1 MDMPRLTAAALLA
14 LALASTVSA
23 APGGRIVVRLQPG
36 AVAGTANHAWT
47 AILVVRDGKRAF
59 SGRLGIVVTG
69 EAGRRTFAARRANR
83 PGRYRARIVFPAGG
97 EWVVSARAG
106 GRTIRLLGVDVKG
119 AGPRIS
125 RPHGF
130 ELAEE
135 HGDLLVPDMA
145 GTGFYEVSLR
155 TRAKTL
161 VGRGFDHPMFLNFG
175 PGGFLYVA
183 DEGRIWRSEPD
194 GSKTPIAGNG
204 TRGLAGD
211 GGPATSAQLGGH
223 GDFAFDAAGNL
234 YIAEYDNGVRVVTPD
249 GRIDT
254 LGGIGRE
261 GYSGDGGP
269 ARLAAFGA
277 PHGLDALADGS
288 VIVAD
293 SHNGVIRRIDG
304 ATRIVTTVAR
314 GFSAPVGVD
323 ARPDGSIYVAD
334 ANLDH
339 IVRFAPDG
347 SRTQLGRGLQ
357 LPSSVV
363 VDRAGRFVYA
373 SEFDG
378 RRISRI
384 DSRTGRVTA
393 LVRP

>member
-1 MDMPRLTAAALLA
+1 MPRLAAAALIA
-14 LALASTVSA
+14 LALASGVTA
-23 APGGRIVVRLQPG
+23 APGGRIVARLLPG
-36 AVAGTANHAWT
+36 EVASTANRPWT
-47 AILVVRDGKRAF
+47 ATLVVRDGKRAF
-59 SGRLGIVVTG
+59 SGPVGLAVTG
-69 EAGRRTFAARRANR
+69 EAGRRTFSARRANR
-83 PGRYRARIVFPAGG
+83 AGRYRARIVFPAGG

-106 GRTIRLLGVDVKG
+106 GRTFRLLRVDVNG
-119 AGPRIS
+119 TGPRIS

-145 GTGFYEVSLR
+145 GTGFFEVSLR

-183 DEGRIWRSEPD
+183 DEGRIWRFEP
-194 GSKTPIAGNG
+194 GGGKTPIAGNG

-211 GGPATSAQLGGH
+211 GGSATSAQLGGH

-277 PHGLDALADGS
+277 PHGLDVLADGT
-288 VIVAD
+288 VVVAD

-304 ATRIVTTVAR
+304 ATRIVTTIAR

-334 ANLDH
+334 ARLDH
-339 IVRFAPDG
+339 IVRIAPDG
-347 SRTQLGRGLQ
+347 SRTQLGRALQ

-363 VDRAGRFVYA
+363 VDRAGRFVYV

-384 DSRTGRVTA
+384 DSRTGRVSA

>member
-1 MDMPRLTAAALLA
+1 MSRAVAAALTA
-14 LALASTVSA
+14 LALASAVSA
-23 APGGRIVVRLQPG
+23 APDGRITARLQSG
-36 AVAGTANHAWT
+36 AVAGTAGRPWNAT
-47 AILVVRDGKRAF
+47 VLVRDGRKPFA
-59 SGRLGIVVTG
+59 GRVSLVVTG
-69 EAGRRTFAARRANR
+69 EIGRRVFPARRGGRA
-83 PGRYRARIVFPAGG
+83 GRYRARVTFPGGGTWIVS
-97 EWVVSARAG
+97 VRAG
-106 GRTIRLLGVDVKG
+106 GRTIRVLETHVSG

-130 ELAEE
+130 ELHEE
-135 HGDLLVPDMA
+135 HGALVVPDMD
-145 GTGFYEVSLR
+145 GTAFYEVDLR
-155 TRAKTL
+155 THARRL
-161 VGRGFDHPMFLNFG
+161 VGQGFTHPAFLNNG
-175 PGGFLYVA
+175 PGGYLYVA
-183 DEGRIWRSEPD
+183 DDGRIWRFEPD
-194 GSKTPIAGNG
+194 GGKTPIAGNG

-211 GGPATSAQLGGH
+211 GGPAVAAQLGGH

-234 YIAEYDNGVRVVTPD
+234 YISEYDNGVRIVTPD

-254 LGGIGRE
+254 LAGIGSE

-269 ARLAAFGA
+269 ARFAAFGA
-277 PHGLDALADGS
+277 PHGLDVLPDGT

-339 IVRFAPDG
+339 IVRLGADG
-347 SRTQLGRGLQ
+347 SRTQLGRALA

-363 VDRAGRFVYA
+363 VDRAGRFVYT

-378 RRISRI
+378 RRIVRI
-384 DSRTGRVTA
+384 DSRTGRVSA
-393 LVRP
+393 IVRP

>member
-1 MDMPRLTAAALLA
+1 MLRVAVAALAA

-23 APGGRIVVRLQPG
+23 ATSGRITASLQPG
-36 AVAGTANHAWT
+36 VVAGTANQPWT
-47 AILVVRDGKRAF
+47 ATAVVRDGNRAF
-59 SGRLGIVVTG
+59 SGRVSLSIAG
-69 EAGRRTFAARRANR
+69 ETGRRAIPARRTRR

-97 EWVVSARAG
+97 QWSVGLRAG
-106 GRTIRLLGVDVKG
+106 GRTIRLLTVDVKG

-130 ELAEE
+130 ELHEE
-135 HGDLLVPDMA
+135 HGALVVPDLD
-145 GTGFYEVSLR
+145 GTGFYEVDLR
-155 TRAKTL
+155 TRAKKL
-161 VGRGFDHPMFLNFG
+161 VGQGFTHPAFLNNG
-175 PGGFLYVA
+175 PGGYLYVA
-183 DEGRIWRSEPD
+183 DEGRIWRFEPD
-194 GSKTPIAGNG
+194 GAKTPVAGNG

-234 YIAEYDNGVRVVTPD
+234 YISEYDNGVRVVTPD

-277 PHGLDALADGS
+277 PHGLDALADGT
-288 VIVAD
+288 VVVAD

-304 ATRIVTTVAR
+304 GTRIVTTIAR

-334 ANLDH
+334 ARLDH
-339 IVRFAPDG
+339 IVRIAPDG
-347 SRTQLGRGLQ
+347 SRTQLGRALQ

-363 VDRAGRFVYA
+363 VDRAGRFVYV

-384 DSRTGRVTA
+384 DSRTGRVSA

>member
-1 MDMPRLTAAALLA
+1 MSRALAVVLTA
-14 LALASTVSA
+14 LALASAVSA
-23 APGGRIVVRLQPG
+23 APDARITARLLPG
-36 AVAGTANHAWT
+36 AVAGTAGRQWT
-47 AILVVRDGKRAF
+47 ATVAVRN
-59 SGRLGIVVTG
+59 GRKPFVGRVTFVLAG
-69 EAGRRTFAARRANR
+69 DAGRRAFPARHTARA
-83 PGRYRARIVFPAGG
+83 GRYRARITFPTGG
-97 EWVVSARAG
+97 EWVLSVRAG
-106 GRTIRLLGVDVKG
+106 RRTVRLLTADVRG

-130 ELAEE
+130 ELHEE
-135 HGDLLVPDMA
+135 HGALVVPDLD
-145 GTGFYEVSLR
+145 GTGFYEVDLR
-155 TRAKTL
+155 THAKKR
-161 VGRGFDHPMFLNFG
+161 VGQGFAHPAFLNNG
-175 PGGFLYVA
+175 PGGYLYVA
-183 DEGRIWRSEPD
+183 DEGRIWRFEPD
-194 GSKTPIAGNG
+194 GGKTPIAGNG

-211 GGPATSAQLGGH
+211 GGQATSAQLGGH

-234 YIAEYDNGVRVVTPD
+234 YISEYDNGVRVVTPD

-277 PHGLDALADGS
+277 PHGLDVLADGT

-293 SHNGVIRRIDG
+293 SHNSVIRRIDG
-304 ATRIVTTVAR
+304 ATRIVTTIAR

-334 ANLDH
+334 ASLDH
-339 IVRFAPDG
+339 IVRIAPDG
-347 SRTQLGRGLQ
+347 SRTRLGRGLQ

-363 VDRAGRFVYA
+363 VDRAGRFVYV

>member
-1 MDMPRLTAAALLA
+1 MLRVAFAVLAA

-23 APGGRIVVRLQPG
+23 ATEGRITARLQPG
-36 AVAGTANHAWT
+36 AVAGTANQPWT
-47 AILVVRDGKRAF
+47 ATAVVRDGKRAF
-59 SGRLGIVVTG
+59 SGRVIFSIAGETG
-69 EAGRRTFAARRANR
+69 HRAIPARRTRR
-83 PGRYRARIVFPAGG
+83 PGRYSARLVFPAGG
-97 EWVVSARAG
+97 RWSVSLRAG
-106 GRTIRLLGVDVKG
+106 RRTIRLLRVDVKG

-161 VGRGFDHPMFLNFG
+161 VGRGFVHPMFLNFG

-183 DEGRIWRSEPD
+183 DEGRIWRFEPD

-211 GGPATSAQLGGH
+211 GGAATSAQLGGH

-234 YIAEYDNGVRVVTPD
+234 YISEYDNGVRVVTPD

-254 LGGIGRE
+254 LGGIGQE

-269 ARLAAFGA
+269 ARLAAFAA
-277 PHGLDALADGS
+277 PHGLDVLADGT

-304 ATRIVTTVAR
+304 ATRIVTTIAR

-334 ANLDH
+334 ARLDH
-339 IVRFAPDG
+339 VVRIAPDG
-347 SRTQLGRGLQ
+347 SRTQLGRALH

-363 VDRAGRFVYA
+363 VDRAGRFVYV

-384 DSRTGRVTA
+384 DSRTGRVAA

>member
-1 MDMPRLTAAALLA
+1 MPRLAAAALIA
-14 LALASTVSA
+14 LALASGVSA
-23 APGGRIVVRLQPG
+23 APGGRIVARLLPG
-36 AVAGTANHAWT
+36 EVANTANRPWT
-47 AILVVRDGKRAF
+47 ATLVVRDGKRAF
-59 SGRLGIVVTG
+59 SGRVGLVVTG
-69 EAGRRTFAARRANR
+69 EAGRRTFSARRANR
-83 PGRYRARIVFPAGG
+83 AGRYRARIVFPAGG

-106 GRTIRLLGVDVKG
+106 GRTFRLLRVDVNG
-119 AGPRIS
+119 TGPRIS

-145 GTGFYEVSLR
+145 GTGFFEVSLR

-183 DEGRIWRSEPD
+183 DEGRIWRFEPD
-194 GSKTPIAGNG
+194 GGKTPIAGNG

-211 GGPATSAQLGGH
+211 GGSATSAQLGGH

-277 PHGLDALADGS
+277 PHGLDALADGT
-288 VIVAD
+288 VVVAD

-304 ATRIVTTVAR
+304 ATRIVTTIAR

-334 ANLDH
+334 ASLDH
-339 IVRFAPDG
+339 IVRIAPDG
-347 SRTQLGRGLQ
+347 SRTQLGRALQ

-363 VDRAGRFVYA
+363 VDRAGRYVYA

-378 RRISRI
+378 RRIVRI
-384 DSRTGRVTA
+384 DSRTGRVSA
-393 LVRP
+393 IVRP

>member
-1 MDMPRLTAAALLA
+1 MPRLAAAALTA
-14 LALASTVSA
+14 LALASAVSA
-23 APGGRIVVRLQPG
+23 APGGRIVARLQPG
-36 AVAGTANHAWT
+36 AVADTANRPWSAT
-47 AILVVRDGKRAF
+47 LLVRDGARAF
-59 SGRLGIVVTG
+59 SGRVGVVVAG
-69 EAGRRTFAARRANR
+69 EAGRRTFAARRTSR

-97 EWVVSARAG
+97 EWVMSARAG
-106 GRTIRLLGVDVKG
+106 GRTIRLTRVDVKG

-135 HGDLLVPDMA
+135 QGDMLVPDMD
-145 GTGFYEVSLR
+145 GTAFYEVSLR

-161 VGRGFDHPMFLNFG
+161 VGRGFSRPMFLNFG

-183 DEGRIWRSEPD
+183 DEGRIWRFEPD

-234 YIAEYDNGVRVVTPD
+234 YISEYDNGVRVVTPD

-254 LGGIGRE
+254 LGGIGQE
-261 GYSGDGGP
+261 GYSGDGGH

-277 PHGLDALADGS
+277 PHGLDALADGT

-304 ATRIVTTVAR
+304 ATRIVTTIAR

-334 ANLDH
+334 ARLDH
-339 IVRFAPDG
+339 VVRIAPDG
-347 SRTQLGRGLQ
+347 SRTQLGRALQ
-357 LPSSVV
+357 LPSSVL
-363 VDRAGRFVYA
+363 VDRAGRFVYV

-384 DSRTGRVTA
+384 DSRTGRVSA

>member
-1 MDMPRLTAAALLA
+1 MLRVAVAALAGLT
-14 LALASTVSA
+14 LASTVSA
-23 APGGRIVVRLQPG
+23 ATERRITARLQPG
-36 AVAGTANHAWT
+36 AVAGTANQRWT
-47 AILVVRDGKRAF
+47 ATAVVRDGRRAF
-59 SGRLGIVVTG
+59 SGRVIFSIGG
-69 EAGRRTFAARRANR
+69 EAGHRTIPARRARR
-83 PGRYRARIVFPAGG
+83 PGRYSARLVFPAGG
-97 EWVVSARAG
+97 QWSLSLRAG
-106 GRTIRLLGVDVKG
+106 GRTIRLLRVDVKG

-130 ELAEE
+130 ELAED

-161 VGRGFDHPMFLNFG
+161 VGAGFDHPMFLNFG

-183 DEGRIWRSEPD
+183 DERRIWRFEPD

-211 GGPATSAQLGGH
+211 GGPATTAQLGGH

-234 YIAEYDNGVRVVTPD
+234 YISEYDNGVRVVTPD

-254 LGGIGRE
+254 LGGIGQE

-277 PHGLDALADGS
+277 PHGLDALADGT

-304 ATRIVTTVAR
+304 ATRIVTTIAR
-314 GFSAPVGVD
+314 GFSAPVGVE

-334 ANLDH
+334 ARLDH
-339 IVRFAPDG
+339 IVRIAPDG
-347 SRTQLGRGLQ
+347 SRTQLGRALQ

-363 VDRAGRFVYA
+363 VDRAGRFVYV

-384 DSRTGRVTA
+384 DSRTGRVSA

>member
-1 MDMPRLTAAALLA
+1 MPRLAAAALIT
-14 LALASTVSA
+14 LALASGVAA
-23 APGGRIVVRLQPG
+23 APGGRIVARLQPG
-36 AVAGTANHAWT
+36 EVAGTANQPWT
-47 AILVVRDGKRAF
+47 ATLVVRDGKRAF
-59 SGRLGIVVTG
+59 SGRVGLVVTG
-69 EAGRRTFAARRANR
+69 EAGRRTFSARRTNR
-83 PGRYRARIVFPAGG
+83 AGRYRARIVFPAGG

-106 GRTIRLLGVDVKG
+106 GRTFRLLRVDVKG
-119 AGPRIS
+119 TGPRIS

-145 GTGFYEVSLR
+145 GTGFFEVSLR

-183 DEGRIWRSEPD
+183 DEGRIWRFEPD
-194 GSKTPIAGNG
+194 GGKTPIAGNG

-223 GDFAFDAAGNL
+223 GDFAFDASGNL

-277 PHGLDALADGS
+277 PHGLDALADGT
-288 VIVAD
+288 VVVAD

-304 ATRIVTTVAR
+304 ATRIVTTIAR

-334 ANLDH
+334 ARLDH
-339 IVRFAPDG
+339 IVRIAPDG
-347 SRTQLGRGLQ
+347 SRTQLGRALQ

-363 VDRAGRFVYA
+363 VDRAGRYVYA

-378 RRISRI
+378 RRIVRI
-384 DSRTGRVTA
+384 DSRTGRVSA
-393 LVRP
+393 IVRP

>member
-1 MDMPRLTAAALLA
+1 MSRAVAAVLTA
-14 LALASTVSA
+14 LALASAGSA
-23 APGGRIVVRLQPG
+23 APDGRITARLQG
-36 AVAGTANHAWT
+36 GVVAGTAGRSWT
-47 AILVVRDGKRAF
+47 ATVVVRDGRKPFAGRVTLLI
-59 SGRLGIVVTG
+59 SGEMGRLVFPT
-69 EAGRRTFAARRANR
+69 RRAGG
-83 PGRYRARIVFPAGG
+83 PGRYRAKITFPGGG
-97 EWVVSARAG
+97 EWVVRVRAG
-106 GRTIRLLGVDVKG
+106 RRTIRVLERDING
-119 AGPRIS
+119 AGPRIA

-130 ELAEE
+130 ELHEE
-135 HGDLLVPDMA
+135 HRALVVPDMA
-145 GTGFYEVSLR
+145 GTAFYEVDLR
-155 TRAKTL
+155 THAKKL
-161 VGRGFDHPMFLNFG
+161 VGQGFTHPAFLNNG
-175 PGGFLYVA
+175 PGGYLYVA
-183 DEGRIWRSEPD
+183 DEGRIWRFEPD
-194 GSKTPIAGNG
+194 GGKTPIAGNG
-204 TRGLAGD
+204 TRGLSGD
-211 GGPATSAQLGGH
+211 GGPATAAQLGGH
-223 GDFAFDAAGNL
+223 SDFAFDAAGNL
-234 YIAEYDNGVRVVTPD
+234 YISEYDNGVRIVTPD

-277 PHGLDALADGS
+277 PHGLDVQPDGT

-339 IVRFAPDG
+339 IVRLGADG
-347 SRTQLGRGLQ
+347 SRTQVGHGLQ

-363 VDRAGRFVYA
+363 VDRAGRFVYV

-384 DSRTGRVTA
+384 DSRTGRVAA

>member
-1 MDMPRLTAAALLA
+1 MARLAAVAAVVLALL
-14 LALASTVSA
+14 VSA
-23 APGGRIVVRLQPG
+23 AAASTARISARLVSPTEHVTAGRAWAATVVVRNGRRPFVGRVSVVATG
-36 AVAGTANHAWT
+36 A
-47 AILVVRDGKRAF
+47 L
-59 SGRLGIVVTG
+59 
-69 EAGRRTFAARRANR
+69 GRRTFGTRRVR
-83 PGRYRARIVFPAGG
+83 PAGRYRARVVLPGGG
-97 EWVVSARAG
+97 EWALSVRAG
-106 GRTIRLLGVDVKG
+106 RRPIRVAALDVRG
-119 AGPRIS
+119 AGPPIS

-135 HGDLLVPDMA
+135 HGDLLVPDMD

-155 TRAKTL
+155 TLAKTL
-161 VGRGFDHPMFLNFG
+161 VGAGFRHPMFLNFG

-183 DEGRIWRSEPD
+183 DEHRIWRFEPD
-194 GSKTPIAGNG
+194 GSKTAIAGNG

-234 YIAEYDNGVRVVTPD
+234 YISEYDNGVRIVTPD

-277 PHGLDALADGS
+277 PHGLDVLPDGT

-293 SHNGVIRRIDG
+293 SHNGVLRRIDG
-304 ATRIVTTVAR
+304 ATRIVTTIAR

-323 ARPDGSIYVAD
+323 ARADGSIYVAD
-334 ANLDH
+334 AQLDH
-339 IVRFAPDG
+339 VVRLAADG
-347 SRTQLGRGLQ
+347 SRTQLGRGFLT
-357 LPSSVV
+357 PSSVV
-363 VDRAGRFVYA
+363 VDRAGRFVYV

-378 RRISRI
+378 RRITRL
-384 DSRTGRVTA
+384 DARTGRTTA